1 MGHAACD
8 DEALIGAAAMEA
20 AIAVGFENSGDALGF
35 GRVDEGAG
43 IDDEDVGFGGVGGEF
58 HPGGAKV
65 PEHDFGIDEIFCAT
79 EGDQTDFSGHGGE
92 GDVGGGS
99 AGGEGEGLGA

>member
-8 DEALIGAAAMEA
+8 DEALIRAAAMEA
-20 AIAVGFENSGDALGF
+20 TIAVGFENSGDAFGF

-58 HPGGAKV
+58 HAGGAKMA
-65 PEHDFGIDEIFCAT
+65 EHDFGIDEIFCAT
-79 EGDQTDFSGHGGE
+79 EGDQTDFSGHGRRATRVA
-92 GDVGGGS
+92 D
-99 AGGEGEGLGA
+99 

>member
-1 MGHAACD
+1 M
-8 DEALIGAAAMEA
+8 
-20 AIAVGFENSGDALGF
+20 
-35 GRVDEGAG
+35 
-43 IDDEDVGFGGVGGEF
+43 
-58 HPGGAKV
+58 